1 MTRRKNISDEER
13 RERKRE
19 ENKKY
24 RESMSEEQK
33 EHRRA
38 YNRAWIAALSEER
51 KERRNAL
58 TRVWN
63 KANRDKRRE
72 NRKPRTEAEK
82 LARKPMT
89 PEQKVAKK
97 AYDLAYM
104 ARLTDDERDERVARR
119 KMNYAQN
126 REALRARSQAERD
139 NLHDSYVKKVL
150 KCSVNPP
157 PELIELKRV
166 NLRIQRYLNNG
177 EQK

>member
-1 MTRRKNISDEER
+1 MTRPKNISDEDW

-19 ENKKY
+19 ENKRY
-24 RESMSEEQK
+24 YENMTEEQK

-38 YNRAWIAALSEER
+38 YDRAWIASLSEER
-51 KERRNAL
+51 RERRNAS
-58 TRVWN
+58 TRVWS

-82 LARKPMT
+82 LARKPMSV
-89 PEQKVAKK
+89 EQKVAKK

-104 ARLTDDERDERVARR
+104 VRLTDDERAERVARR
-119 KMNYAQN
+119 AMYRAQN
-126 REALRARSQAERD
+126 WEVLRARNQAERD

-150 KCSVNPP
+150 KCGVNPP

>member
-1 MTRRKNISDEER
+1 MTRPKNISYEDW

-24 RESMSEEQK
+24 YVNRTEEQKEYRRAYNRAYIANMTEEQK

-38 YNRAWIAALSEER
+38 YNRAYQE
-51 KERRNAL
+51 
-58 TRVWN
+58 
-63 KANRDKRRE
+63 ANRDKRRK

-104 ARLTDDERDERVARR
+104 ARLTDDERAKIETRLATYR
-119 KMNYAQN
+119 AQN
-126 REALRARSQAERD
+126 RGVIRAKSQAERD
-139 NLHDSYVKKVL
+139 NLSHNYVKKVL
-150 KCSVNPP
+150 GWDAEPP
-157 PELIELKRV
+157 SELIELKRAQ
-166 NLRIQRYLNNG
+166 LKIRRYLNQG
-177 EQK
+177 EQT

>member
-1 MTRRKNISDEER
+1 MTRPKNISDEDW

-19 ENKKY
+19 ENKRY
-24 RESMSEEQK
+24 YENMTEEQK

-38 YNRAWIAALSEER
+38 YDRAWTANRTANMTEEQR
-51 KERRNAL
+51 ERRRASARANQA
-58 TRVWN
+58 TRQ
-63 KANRDKRRE
+63 A

-104 ARLTDDERDERVARR
+104 ARLTDDERVERVARR

-126 REALRARSQAERD
+126 WEVLRARSQAERD

-150 KCSVNPP
+150 KCGVNPP